1 MSTDIEQQNYSSAT
15 NTQNTVEM
23 NCVNS
28 ELSYRLPDS
37 VKELY
42 RRYPSSLKDREA
54 VRQRNM
60 TALAEWL
67 RDEKKLPAVDSNSAI

>member
-1 MSTDIEQQNYSSAT
+1 MSIGVEQQNYSSAISI
-15 NTQNTVEM
+15 QNNVEM
-23 NCVNS
+23 SCENS

-37 VKELY
+37 IKELY
-42 RRYPSSLKDREA
+42 RRYPSNLKEREA

-67 RDEKKLPAVDSNSAI
+67 RDEKKLPAVDSTSA